1 LKLTEVRA
9 ECARSPLP
17 IVPVDNGDLIISVGN
32 AGPSPSKW
40 TRRTQRLREDALVF
54 YFAFKNPRM
63 PWYARL
69 VAVCTAGYLLSPV
82 QLIPSYIPVIGF
94 LDDFLVLFLGLKLLR
109 KIIPHDVLADCRQR
123 AAAVEARRKEKI
135 KSAAARASAAVI
147 VSLWLLTT
155 VVASVLIAKLV
166 FR

>member
-1 LKLTEVRA
+1 M
-9 ECARSPLP
+9 
-17 IVPVDNGDLIISVGN
+17 
-32 AGPSPSKW
+32 
-40 TRRTQRLREDALVF
+40 VF
-54 YFAFKNPRM
+54 YFAFKHPRM

-69 VAVCTAGYLLSPV
+69 IAICTAGYLLSPV

-109 KIIPHDVLADCRQR
+109 KIIPHNVLSDCRQR
-123 AAAVEARRKEKI
+123 AAAVETRRKEEI

-147 VSLWLLTT
+147 ICLWFLTT